1 MALESLGYF
10 GVRARSLDDWSSF
23 GQKFLGLELV
33 DRSRK
38 TLTFRMDDRRQRVVV
53 HEDDVNEGNRAAF
66 MGWEVSDAQALDR
79 LAASLEH
86 ARVAVVRAPRAT
98 ADERRV
104 KDLIA
109 FEDPAGNRLEAF
121 YGAEVSADPF
131 TPGRAISGF
140 RTGPLGM
147 GHIVLNVDSVDR
159 LLPFYTET
167 LGFELSDFT
176 LRPFKA
182 YFFHLNPRHHS
193 FAMVETGKSS
203 IHHLMM
209 ELYMLD
215 DVGQAYDL
223 AQGEDGRIATTLG
236 RHSNDFM
243 TSFYANTPSGFFV
256 EYGWGG
262 RSIDPTLMKRSGA
275 PVSRTIMSQR
285 TAFWITDILSDDEA
299 RAYAFGRGGS
309 LEFPFAVA
317 AKTGTSQA
325 YHDNWTIGYTRD
337 VTVGVWVGNFDR
349 RPLIGSSGVTG
360 AGPIFH
366 AVMLAAVR
374 RANGT
379 LPDPQV
385 SATSATAEGT
395 TRRVVCALSG
405 LIATPACPRQIE
417 EWVADEPHAKSCDW
431 HRTSPRGVVVQW
443 PAEFR
448 EWAASQH
455 LLNVVTTA
463 PSNVAST
470 RQARVQP
477 SEAAAGGAVASASG
491 VRVLSPPDGAV
502 YLIDPTLRREFQT
515 IGLRGAADGADPL
528 EWRVDDQT
536 IATSA
541 SDASVNWPLAPG
553 RHVISARDSQGHSA
567 FASIV
572 VK

>member
-10 GVRARSLDDWSSF
+10 GVRARSLEDWSSF
-23 GQKFLGLELV
+23 GQKFLGLQLV

-38 TLTFRMDDRRQRVVV
+38 TLTFRMDDRRQRIVV

-66 MGWEVSDAQALDR
+66 MGWEVSDAQALDQ

-109 FEDPAGNRLEAF
+109 FEDPVGNRLEAF
-121 YGAEVSADPF
+121 HGAEVSADPF

-147 GHIVLNVDSVDR
+147 GHLVLNVESIDR

-262 RSIDPTLMKRSGA
+262 RSIDEQKWTPVEMTCGPSLWGHDRTWLSPEGRS
-275 PVSRTIMSQR
+275 Q
-285 TAFWITDILSDDEA
+285 A
-299 RAYAFGRGGS
+299 RALR
-309 LEFPFAVA
+309 LRA
-317 AKTGTSQA
+317 AEEGMREPVQVIEG
-325 YHDNWTIGYTRD
+325 NYT
-337 VTVGVWVGNFDR
+337 
-349 RPLIGSSGVTG
+349 
-360 AGPIFH
+360 
-366 AVMLAAVR
+366 
-374 RANGT
+374 
-379 LPDPQV
+379 
-385 SATSATAEGT
+385 
-395 TRRVVCALSG
+395 
-405 LIATPACPRQIE
+405 
-417 EWVADEPHAKSCDW
+417 
-431 HRTSPRGVVVQW
+431 
-443 PAEFR
+443 
-448 EWAASQH
+448 
-455 LLNVVTTA
+455 
-463 PSNVAST
+463 
-470 RQARVQP
+470 
-477 SEAAAGGAVASASG
+477 
-491 VRVLSPPDGAV
+491 
-502 YLIDPTLRREFQT
+502 
-515 IGLRGAADGADPL
+515 
-528 EWRVDDQT
+528 
-536 IATSA
+536 
-541 SDASVNWPLAPG
+541 LAPG
-553 RHVISARDSQGHSA
+553 TCIWWDAARKGA
-567 FASIV
+567 V
-572 VK
+572 R